1 MAKSTSTT
9 ETDAKRRND
18 TLGLWIALGAGFGLA
33 LGALFVLHQS
43 VVFARAALRASW
55 FAKAHVSMSWTC
67 TTKICRTPSS
77 RCSVACSI
85 GSTGSRRGSR
95 TTRRL

>member
-33 LGALFVLHQS
+33 LGALFGQIGLGI
-43 VVFARAALRASW
+43 ALGAG
-55 FAKAHVSMSWTC
+55 VG
-67 TTKICRTPSS
+67 I
-77 RCSVACSI
+77 VI
-85 GSTGSRRGSR
+85 GSIVASPGAGRRSDQDCDR
-95 TTRRL
+95 

>member
-33 LGALFVLHQS
+33 LGALFGQIGLGI
-43 VVFARAALRASW
+43 ALGAG
-55 FAKAHVSMSWTC
+55 VG
-67 TTKICRTPSS
+67 I
-77 RCSVACSI
+77 VI
-85 GSTGSRRGSR
+85 GSIVASPGAGRRSDQDSDR
-95 TTRRL
+95 